1 MAEKAII
8 DEKVRRAEEEFAR
21 LAELKVL
28 NDKRKQAE

>member
-21 LAELKVL
+21 LAEIKVL
-28 NDKRKQAE
+28 ND